1 MNNAKSCIFFCLD
14 FWPIP
19 RLQKRQQRITAVYF
33 KTTGP
38 GSDDV
43 PEKSVRTGA
52 GADRDLG
59 ERPRG

>member
-1 MNNAKSCIFFCLD
+1 MSKAAFSFCLD
-14 FWPIP
+14 FWQIP
-19 RLQKRQQRITAVYF
+19 RLQKRQQWITAVYF

-43 PEKSVRTGA
+43 PEKSVWTGT